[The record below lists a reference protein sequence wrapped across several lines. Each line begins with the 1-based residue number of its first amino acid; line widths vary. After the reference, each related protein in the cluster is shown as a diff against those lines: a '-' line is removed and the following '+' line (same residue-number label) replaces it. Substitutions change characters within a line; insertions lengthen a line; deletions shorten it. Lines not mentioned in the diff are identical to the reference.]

1 MKENEIS
8 VETEKY
14 KIAILGAGIMATALT
29 FPLAE
34 NGHEVHLVGT
44 HLDKDIIDTIRKT
57 GIHPNL
63 ELKIPESVK
72 VYQLEEVEK
81 AFEGADVAMSG
92 VNSFGVDWV
101 GEQLA
106 KVVKPGM
113 MVFSITKGM
122 QADQEGNLFILPD
135 IIKKYFTKELVESVT
150 WSAVVG
156 PSIAGE
162 VAVHRDTCVV
172 FCGED
177 QDSLNK
183 LAALF
188 RTDYYH
194 VWTSTDFVGMEV
206 AAATKNIYAFAA
218 GFNEGIRD
226 KNNEQGEKYVRF
238 NYGSAVFAQGQ
249 VELTQFMELLSD
261 NNVLSPKHLLVGSG
275 DMFVTSMGGRNVK
288 AGRYVGAGI
297 PFSEVRD
304 HYMKGVTMEG
314 VAAIRVIGA
323 AMEPLTRRG
332 IIKDTDFPLLRHLYD
347 IIVNDQPLQMPW
359 NKFFGG
365 EK

>member
-1 MKENEIS
+1 MAN
-8 VETEKY
+8 TEKA
-14 KIAILGAGIMATALT
+14 KVAIIGSGIMATALT

-44 HLDKDIIDTIRKT
+44 HLDRDIIDSIQKT

-63 ELKIPESVK
+63 GLKIPSSVK
-72 VYQLEEVEK
+72 AYQLEQIEE
-81 AFEGADVAMSG
+81 AFDGADVAMSG

-122 QADQEGNLFILPD
+122 QADSEGNLVILPEV
-135 IIKKYFTKELVESVT
+135 IKKYFPEDLVRSVT

-162 VAVHRDTCVV
+162 VAVHHDTCVV

-177 QDSLNK
+177 QASLNR
-183 LAALF
+183 LANMF

-194 VWTSTDFVGMEV
+194 VWTSTDIVGMEV

-226 KNNEQGEKYVRF
+226 KNGEQNDRYVRF

-249 VELTQFMELLSD
+249 VELTQFMQLLS
-261 NNVLSPKHLLVGSG
+261 NNQVLSPKHLLVGSG

-304 HYMKGVTMEG
+304 VHMKGVTMEG
-314 VAAIRVIGA
+314 VAAIKVIGG
-323 AMEPLTRRG
+323 AMAPLTKRG
-332 IIKDTDFPLLRHLYD
+332 IIKETDFPLLRHLYD
-347 IIVNDQPLQMPW
+347 IIVNDKPLNMPW
-359 NKFFGG
+359 EKFFDG

>member
-1 MKENEIS
+1 MAN
-8 VETEKY
+8 TEKS
-14 KIAILGAGIMATALT
+14 KIAVLGAGIMATALT
-29 FPLAE
+29 FPLSE
-34 NGHEVHLVGT
+34 NGHQVNLVGT
-44 HLDKDIIDTIRKT
+44 HLDREIIDSIKKT

-63 ELKIPESVK
+63 GLKIPQSVK
-72 VYQLEEVEK
+72 AYQLEDIEE
-81 AFEGADVAMSG
+81 AFKDADVAMSG

-106 KVVKPGM
+106 RVVKPGM
-113 MVFSITKGM
+113 MIFSITKGM
-122 QADQEGNLFILPD
+122 QADEEGNLYILPD
-135 IIKKYFTKELVESVT
+135 VIKRYFPKDLVKSVT

-177 QDSLNK
+177 QKSLDK
-183 LAALF
+183 LAEMF

-226 KNNEQGEKYVRF
+226 KNKEQNDKYVRF

-249 VELTQFMELLSD
+249 VELTQFMQLLSD
-261 NNVLSPKHLLVGSG
+261 NKVLSPKHLLVGSG

-304 HYMKGVTMEG
+304 IHMKGVTMEG
-314 VAAIRVIGA
+314 VVAIKVIGA
-323 AMEPLTRRG
+323 TMEPLTKRG
-332 IIKDTDFPLLRHLYD
+332 VIKEHDFPLLRHLYD
-347 IIVNDQPLQMPW
+347 IIVHDKPLNMPW
-359 NKFFGG
+359 DKFFFS
-365 EK
+365 